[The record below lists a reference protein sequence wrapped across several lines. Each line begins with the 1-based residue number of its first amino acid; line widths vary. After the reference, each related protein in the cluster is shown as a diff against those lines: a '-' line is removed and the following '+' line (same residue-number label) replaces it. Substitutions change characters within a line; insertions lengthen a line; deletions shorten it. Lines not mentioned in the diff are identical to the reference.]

1 MDGKAVAIKA
11 GKPFAAKVFIVIL
24 LLPML
29 QLQGLPLRAMK
40 QTVNKAR
47 SNAGLVPMNILLPAF
62 AFFVAVL
69 HVKLRPLINAGYVH
83 ERGREHYS
91 KLSEVSTPI
100 VSTIVTMV
108 TTLLY

>member
-1 MDGKAVAIKA
+1 
-11 GKPFAAKVFIVIL
+11 
-24 LLPML
+24 ML
-29 QLQGLPLRAMK
+29 QLQGLPWRAKK

-47 SNAGLVPMNILLPAF
+47 SNAGLVPTNILLPAF

-100 VSTIVTMV
+100 MTYSAFSVT
-108 TTLLY
+108 